1 MTKTSAEIHRQIEQL
16 QRRAEA
22 LKKREI
28 RGVITRIR
36 EAIGYYGLTA
46 SDLGLGPGG
55 GTAAT
60 KSGRKAAGRKSS
72 ARKARPARQPS
83 PVKYRDEAGN
93 TWSGRGKRPQWFKSA
108 LESGK
113 TLEDLSV

>member
-1 MTKTSAEIHRQIEQL
+1 MTKTSAQINRQIEQL

-22 LKKREI
+22 LKKREM
-28 RGVITRIR
+28 RGVILRIR
-36 EAIGYYGLTA
+36 EAIEYYGLTA
-46 SDLGLGPGG
+46 TDLGLGPRTGVPAG
-55 GTAAT
+55 SPRKAT
-60 KSGRKAAGRKSS
+60 GRKAS
-72 ARKARPARQPS
+72 ARKPRTPS

-113 TLEDLSV
+113 TLEDLAV

>member
-1 MTKTSAEIHRQIEQL
+1 MTKTSAQIHRQIEQL

-36 EAIGYYGLTA
+36 EAIEYYGLTA
-46 SDLGLGPGG
+46 SDLGLGAR
-55 GTAAT
+55 GTAAA
-60 KSGRKAAGRKSS
+60 KGPRKPGRKAST
-72 ARKARPARQPS
+72 RKARPPS

-113 TLEDLSV
+113 TLEDLAA

>member
-28 RGVITRIR
+28 RGVVSRIR
-36 EAIGYYGLTA
+36 EAIEYYGLTA
-46 SDLGLGPGG
+46 SDLGLDSRNGG
-55 GTAAT
+55 AAS
-60 KSGRKAAGRKSS
+60 KGARKAAGRKAS
-72 ARKARPARQPS
+72 ARKAKQPAPA
-83 PVKYRDEAGN
+83 KYRDEAGN

>member
-1 MTKTSAEIHRQIEQL
+1 MTKTSAQIHRQIELL

-36 EAIGYYGLTA
+36 EAIDYYGLTA
-46 SDLGLGPGG
+46 SDLGLGQRSG
-55 GTAAT
+55 AAA
-60 KSGRKAAGRKSS
+60 KAPRKAAGRKAST
-72 ARKARPARQPS
+72 AKARHPA

-113 TLEDLSV
+113 TLEDLAV

>member
-1 MTKTSAEIHRQIEQL
+1 MTKTSAQINRQIELL
-16 QRRAEA
+16 QRRAEV

-36 EAIGYYGLTA
+36 EAIDYYGLTA
-46 SDLGLGPGG
+46 SDLGLAPARGPGAK
-55 GTAAT
+55 AA
-60 KSGRKAAGRKSS
+60 RKPAGRKVSS
-72 ARKARPARQPS
+72 RKAGRPAV
-83 PVKYRDEAGN
+83 VKYRDEAGN

-113 TLEDLSV
+113 TLEDLAA

>member
-1 MTKTSAEIHRQIEQL
+1 MTKTSAQLNRQIEQL
-16 QRRAEA
+16 QRQAAA

-28 RGVITRIR
+28 RGVVGRIR
-36 EAIGYYGLTA
+36 EAIDYYGLTA
-46 SDLGLGPGG
+46 SDLGL
-55 GTAAT
+55 AARNGAP
-60 KSGRKAAGRKSS
+60 SVRS
-72 ARKARPARQPS
+72 ARKASQRKPKATRAPL

-113 TLEDLSV
+113 SPEELSV